1 MPLRGRS
8 RKKMG
13 DEVTGYNTKM
23 MTCQKH
29 GPVEHF
35 LGYDDWICM
44 KCFFE
49 DMKED
54 EKENI
59 RIVAELN
66 MNEVEC

>member
-1 MPLRGRS
+1 ME
-8 RKKMG
+8 
-13 DEVTGYNTKM
+13 DCETKVM
-23 MTCQKH
+23 VCRKH
-29 GPVEHF
+29 GSVEHF

-59 RIVAELN
+59 RIVADLN